1 MFAHSDEGATS
12 AIGAVSNPRSESSTL
27 DDVSAESFDAAR
39 EITVVSLARGVVALA
54 SARDLPLGLS
64 RGGVEVVT
72 GEFDP
77 CEVVSSG
84 IEGTANVSVGVVVL
98 PDEPPVLRAVPDAAD
113 AVGEPAE
120 GVDDGEVPDAVDGVE
135 DPADAEVSAL

>member
-1 MFAHSDEGATS
+1 
-12 AIGAVSNPRSESSTL
+12 VSSTV

-39 EITVVSLARGVVALA
+39 EITVASLVRGVVASA

-64 RGGVEVVT
+64 RGGVEVVAC
-72 GEFDP
+72 EFDP
-77 CEVVSSG
+77 WEVVSSG

-98 PDEPPVLRAVPDAAD
+98 PGASPLLGAAPDAAD
-113 AVGEPAE
+113 AVEPAE
-120 GVDDGEVPDAVDGVE
+120 GVDDGAVPDAVDGVE

>member
-1 MFAHSDEGATS
+1 MSAGSDAGATS
-12 AIGAVSNPRSESSTL
+12 AIGAGSNPRSVSSTL

-39 EITVVSLARGVVALA
+39 EITVVSLARDVVASA

-64 RGGVEVVT
+64 RGGVEVVAC
-72 GEFDP
+72 EFDP

-84 IEGTANVSVGVVVL
+84 IEGTANVSVGVLVL
-98 PDEPPVLRAVPDAAD
+98 AGEPPVLGAAPDVAD
-113 AVGEPAE
+113 AVGAPAE
-120 GVDDGEVPDAVDGVE
+120 DVDDGEVPDAVDGAE

>member
-1 MFAHSDEGATS
+1 
-12 AIGAVSNPRSESSTL
+12 
-27 DDVSAESFDAAR
+27 
-39 EITVVSLARGVVALA
+39 LA
-54 SARDLPLGLS
+54 SARNLALGLS
-64 RGGVEVVT
+64 RGGVDDVVA

-84 IEGTANVSVGVVVL
+84 IEGTANVAVGVLVL
-98 PDEPPVLRAVPDAAD
+98 PGEPPVLGAAPDAAD
-113 AVGEPAE
+113 AVCEPAE